1 MRQDYSPFSNS
12 PGNDGFGVMIRQTNK
27 RTKKT
32 SPLGGN
38 PFNLVSSFCT
48 ANDPNVRLDRVVY
61 CKIANKETLIIMK
74 NLILAAL
81 VTTTIFSCSP
91 STKIEKSWVEP
102 GAKVTRDSATK
113 VMIIAMVKDE
123 TSRRV
128 IEDELAK
135 RIKSAS
141 VASYRLLTSEM
152 IQAASDEALN
162 NLITNEKCT
171 HVLLMR
177 LADVEKE
184 TSYVPGTTTAYY
196 GGYGRYYGYGAAMYS
211 TPGYYTTDKNYF
223 IETTIYSVNPNKLL
237 WTGTTKT
244 VNPSKVDKAVNDIA
258 DAVTAKMKEDKFL
271 K

>member
-1 MRQDYSPFSNS
+1 
-12 PGNDGFGVMIRQTNK
+12 
-27 RTKKT
+27 
-32 SPLGGN
+32 
-38 PFNLVSSFCT
+38 
-48 ANDPNVRLDRVVY
+48 
-61 CKIANKETLIIMK
+61 MK
-74 NLILAAL
+74 NLIVAL
-81 VTTTIFSCSP
+81 SVIGTLFSCSP

-102 GAKVTRDSATK
+102 GAKVTRDSQTK
-113 VMIIAMVKDE
+113 VMIIALVKDE
-123 TSRRV
+123 VSRRV

-135 RIKSAS
+135 RVKAPW

-162 NLITNEKCT
+162 NLITSQKCT
-171 HVLLMR
+171 HVLVMR

-244 VNPSKVDKAVNDIA
+244 VNPSKVEKTVNEIA
-258 DAVTAKMKEDKFL
+258 DVVIAKMKDDKFL
-271 K
+271 TK